1 MEFLGYPL
9 ETIYLVGLIVG
20 GSLVLIYILLSD
32 ILEGMF
38 EFLSGGIFNPTLVLS
53 FITILSAA
61 GYILEIATSIHSLL
75 IFIISLI
82 LSAILVTLL
91 NLFILIPLSSAESS
105 LVYTEDD
112 LKGRVGK
119 VIISIPDDGYGEVVI
134 SGKGGT
140 IAKSAKSFDG
150 QSIPEGTEVLVIDI
164 KNSVVYV
171 SVHDQ
176 INFQA

>member
-1 MEFLGYPL
+1 MEIFGYSL
-9 ETIYLVGLIVG
+9 ETIYLIGLIVG
-20 GSLVLIYILLSD
+20 GCLVFIYILLSD

-53 FITILSAA
+53 FIAILSAA
-61 GYILEIATSIHSLL
+61 GYILEISTSIHSLV
-75 IFIISLI
+75 IFIISLV
-82 LSAILVTLL
+82 LSGILVTLL

-105 LVYTEDD
+105 LVYTDDD

-140 IAKSAKSFDG
+140 ISKSAKSFED
-150 QSIPEGTEVLVIDI
+150 QPIPEGTEVLVIDI
-164 KNSVVYV
+164 KNGVVFV

-176 INFQA
+176 VNFKA